1 MRHYLSPLLARAL
14 ATIGAPADTELIL
27 DYPRRKDLGDL
38 STGLAH
44 RTAAMLGRPAPEI
57 AAEIVAALEHDPR
70 FLSVDIAPNGF
81 INFRFL
87 PPFFHMRLEEMPT
100 LSSEVR
106 VIWNFLLRRR
116 TVLVFKSEN
125 DRAAGESIERMMKK
139 SEEEHGEPVRFLLIN
154 PMPPS
159 IPVEEVSS
167 EVGREMIDFLRMT
180 APPMPIM
187 VIYRDQ
193 LHEHSER
200 NPLRYLQYTHFRIA
214 GIIRHAASEGY
225 PLNRH
230 ASPEP
235 LTHPREIDLIRSLL
249 PFPDAVERA
258 MSEENPGIIAA
269 YLRELAESVNAFHAA
284 QRIIGEPGP
293 VRDARL
299 RLLDA
304 AGMMVRRG
312 LEMIGMRVID
322 RV

>member
-1 MRHYLSPLLARAL
+1 MRRYLSPLLARAL
-14 ATIGAPADTELIL
+14 AAIGAPADTEIIL

-44 RTAAMLGRPAPEI
+44 RLSTAIGRPAPEI
-57 AAEIVAALEHDPR
+57 ASEIVAVLERDPR

-87 PPFFHMRLEEMPT
+87 PPFFHMRLEEMPP
-100 LSSEVR
+100 LSSTDRSMPV
-106 VIWNFLLRRR
+106 LRGDGAF
-116 TVLVFKSEN
+116 TGDALQY
-125 DRAAGESIERMMKK
+125 I
-139 SEEEHGEPVRFLLIN
+139 
-154 PMPPS
+154 
-159 IPVEEVSS
+159 
-167 EVGREMIDFLRMT
+167 
-180 APPMPIM
+180 
-187 VIYRDQ
+187 
-193 LHEHSER
+193 
-200 NPLRYLQYTHFRIA
+200 QYTHFRIA
-214 GIIRHAASEGY
+214 GIIRHATSEGF

-258 MSEENPGIIAA
+258 TSEENPGIIAA
-269 YLRELAESVNAFHAA
+269 YLRELAESVNAFHATH
-284 QRIIGEPGP
+284 RIIGEPEP

-304 AGMMVRRG
+304 AGMTLRRG
-312 LEMIGMRVID
+312 LEMIGMPVMD